1 MKYITSATDALK
13 GSSKALSLI
22 LALML
27 VGVIAFDVLQQYYYI
42 TTFPILDEGEVVTY
56 GELMKSHTIKWL
68 AWTFFS
74 IPLINMVNR
83 HPLLG
88 DKPLATDLIRHTLY
102 IVMTIFCVIAL
113 LSIYT
118 VYEARGILDWAAIK
132 DQFVFLFYQ
141 KFMTF
146 FMAYLILDMLINFLH
161 SQSLLKGKV
170 ISLKNLKHS
179 YQELYE
185 ELKANKVNDDTQIL
199 HAKVGNKIKAIPV
212 PDIMWIQSDDYCV
225 RIHSRN
231 GCHAIRNSMKA
242 MMDLLPSNFIRVH
255 RQGIINLHF
264 LKELNMNG
272 QPVIIL
278 KDGNEIP
285 IAKSRLSQVKER
297 LNLY

>member
-1 MKYITSATDALK
+1 MKDITSATDTLK
-13 GSSKALSLI
+13 DSSKALSLI

-42 TTFPILDEGEVVTY
+42 TTFPILDEGQVVTY
-56 GELMKSHTIKWL
+56 GELLKSHTIKWL

-88 DKPLATDLIRHTLY
+88 DEPLTNDLIRHIIY
-102 IVMTIFCVIAL
+102 IAVTILCVIAL

-118 VYEARGILDWAAIK
+118 VYEARGITSWAEIK

-170 ISLKNLKHS
+170 MSLKNLKHS
-179 YQELYE
+179 YQELYQ
-185 ELKANKVNDDTQIL
+185 ELKDNKVNDDTRVL

-212 PDIMWIQSDDYCV
+212 PDIIWIQSDDYCV
-225 RIHSRN
+225 RVHSSN
-231 GCHAIRNSMKA
+231 GTHAIRNSMKA
-242 MMDLLPSNFIRVH
+242 MMKLLPPNFIRVH
-255 RQGIINLHF
+255 RQGIVNLHF
-264 LKELNMNG
+264 LKELKMNG
-272 QPVIIL
+272 QPVIIM

-297 LNLY
+297 LNYN